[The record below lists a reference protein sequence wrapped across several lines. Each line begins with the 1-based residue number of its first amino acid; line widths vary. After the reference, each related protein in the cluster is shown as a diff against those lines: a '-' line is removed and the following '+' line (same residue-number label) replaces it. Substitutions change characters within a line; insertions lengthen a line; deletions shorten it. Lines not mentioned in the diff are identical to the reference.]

1 MQLFGNKNRQLC
13 CFFGHHKCATTWIE
27 SMIKPVCNEL
37 KLNHCNV
44 HNSKI
49 FREELDQFVET
60 NKIDFLSYTN
70 ADYDYVK
77 QLKSFKGFHVV
88 RDPRDIVVSAY
99 FSHLYS
105 HSTEEWSELI
115 SYREKLKNM
124 SKDEG
129 LLEEIKFRKKSFEMM
144 GNWDYKLNHVME
156 IQMEKLIINPYNYF
170 VEILRFL
177 GILNEK
183 SSLKDEFK
191 YDLKKNIAKIQK
203 RILGKEILNT
213 SIKKLRLEE
222 ALTIVYLNDF
232 QKKSGGR
239 SKGKENVKSHYR
251 KGIPQDWKNHFNETH
266 IEFFKENYNDLLI
279 KLGYECD
286 DNW

>member
-1 MQLFGNKNRQLC
+1 MKLSENKNRQIY

-27 SMIKPVCNEL
+27 SMIKQVCSEL

-44 HNSKI
+44 HNSKL
-49 FREELDQFVET
+49 FSEELARFVET

-70 ADYDYVK
+70 ADYNYVQ

-105 HSTEEWSELI
+105 HGTEEWTELI

-124 SKDEG
+124 PKDEG
-129 LLEEIKFRKKSFEMM
+129 LLEEMKFRKRSFEMM
-144 GNWDYKLNHVME
+144 GNWNYKLNNVME
-156 IQMEKLIINPYNYF
+156 IQMEKLIVDPYNYF
-170 VEILRFL
+170 IKILNFL
-177 GILNEK
+177 GIFNEK
-183 SSLKDEFK
+183 PGLKD
-191 YDLKKNIAKIQK
+191 DLKKDFAKIQK
-203 RILGKEILNT
+203 RFFGQEIFNT
-213 SIKKLRLEE
+213 SSQKIRLEE

-239 SKGKENVKSHYR
+239 SKGKENIKSHYR
-251 KGIPQDWKNHFNETH
+251 KGVPQDWKNHFNETH
-266 IEFFKENYNDLLI
+266 IEFFKANYNDLLI
-279 KLGYECD
+279 KLGYES
-286 DNW
+286 DNNW